1 MKFAERYQD
10 ILKRNKAFLDVH
22 LTNRCNLNCC
32 CCQRLS
38 PLCDSETDYT
48 FNEFKNDFD
57 KILKFPDFNELE
69 IISFSGGEP
78 LVNPDFFKI
87 IKYVRKFYKG
97 KIDVLS
103 NGIKV
108 LQFSDDEINFIKNNV
123 DSFRITRYYNSNI
136 NYKKIIQRLPFVTF
150 FNSGDSEG
158 EKRITVIKQFFN
170 TREIPKIF
178 QKTRCNCSTVILYKG
193 RFFNC
198 PQVLVAPFANKF
210 FNLSYEEEF
219 LNLSEIN
226 SFNSLFNTLQ
236 EKTIKLCKFCSIDYY
251 KNSMKWKISSRQRN
265 EFVNDKLFNVFQDRV
280 NFKKI

>member
-1 MKFAERYQD
+1 M
-10 ILKRNKAFLDVH
+10 
-22 LTNRCNLNCC
+22 
-32 CCQRLS
+32 
-38 PLCDSETDYT
+38 
-48 FNEFKNDFD
+48 
-57 KILKFPDFNELE
+57 
-69 IISFSGGEP
+69 
-78 LVNPDFFKI
+78 
-87 IKYVRKFYKG
+87 
-97 KIDVLS
+97 
-103 NGIKV
+103 
-108 LQFSDDEINFIKNNV
+108 
-123 DSFRITRYYNSNI
+123 
-136 NYKKIIQRLPFVTF
+136 TF

-178 QKTRCNCSTVILYKG
+178 QKTLCNCSTVILYKG

-198 PQVLVAPFANKF
+198 PQVLVAPFANKN
-210 FNLSYEEEF
+210 FNLKYEEEF